1 MGYQAVAAARNKLS
15 TKILLMVEAIILI
28 SSVLFCSVSIY
39 RSRVAIRKA
48 IQQRMLDIAN
58 CAAGSIDGDIL
69 EGIDEDAV
77 GGEQYN
83 GIYNTLTIFRDN
95 VELEYVY
102 VIRED
107 GNGDFIFVMDTDPV
121 SPAGYGDIA
130 EDTEARRSAALG
142 FAAVDETPYEDQWGE
157 FYSAYAPVYSS
168 NGKIAGIIATDFT
181 VEWFE
186 AQLSEQT
193 RSTVFS
199 YVVILFVAL
208 LIGALLSSLI
218 VTPFV
223 KAQGELIEEKT
234 RAESANQAKS
244 DFLSNMSHEI
254 RTPINAVLGMNE
266 MILREGRRAQEL
278 SDNDTQARKEAMKN
292 IVVYAGDVENAGHN
306 LLAIVNDI
314 LDFSKI
320 EAGRMDLME
329 SPYQLSSMLNDLS
342 NMTLFKARDKGLEF
356 VIDVDEELPDELF
369 GDEMRVKQIFT
380 NILNNAVK
388 YTEHG
393 NIRFK
398 LRGEK
403 NEKGEVN
410 LVASVRDTGIGIKKE
425 DREKLFMD
433 FQRLEIDRNST
444 IQGSGLGL
452 AITQRLLEMM
462 GGSIN
467 VESEYGH
474 GSTFTVTIPQKIVKD
489 VPIGDFQKRFEE
501 NVLGAGVYRES
512 FRAPDVH
519 ILIVDDTKMNLTV
532 VVNLLK
538 NTKMKIDTA
547 YSGAGAIALA
557 DMNYYDLI
565 LMDQRMPEMDGTET
579 LHHIRALEN
588 GASKDSPIICLTA
601 DAVVG
606 AKERYLSEGFT
617 DFLTKPID
625 SYALEKM
632 LMKHLPSDKVETIVE
647 EPEPETTQNK
657 EQPIPPEFYALREA
671 GVDARI
677 GLPYCQNDEAFYR
690 SMLAEYAHN
699 KAEKTEILKKSF
711 ADSDWKTYAIQVHS
725 LKSTSKMIGALAL
738 SEQAAKL
745 EAAANA
751 GDGVTIRKDHS
762 DMMERYEKV
771 VDSISSVI
779 TDTASSSD
787 DDGAMEFPASDDDVM
802 EFLPDSDN

>member
-1 MGYQAVAAARNKLS
+1 MAARNRLS
-15 TKILLMVEAIILI
+15 TKVLLMVEAIILI
-28 SSVLFCSVSIY
+28 SSILFCAVAIY
-39 RSRVAIRKA
+39 RARIGIRKA

-58 CAAGSIDGDIL
+58 CAAGSVSGDVL
-69 EGIDEDAV
+69 ESINEDEI
-77 GGEQYN
+77 GSEGYN
-83 GIYNTLTIFRDN
+83 SVYNTLTIFRDN
-95 VELEYVY
+95 VDLEYVY
-102 VIRED
+102 AIKED
-107 GNGDFIFVMDTDPV
+107 GNGGFIFILDTDPL
-121 SPAGYGDIA
+121 SPAGYGDVA
-130 EDTEARRSAALG
+130 ENTTARVSAANG
-142 FAAVDETPYEDQWGE
+142 TASVDETPYTDEWGE
-157 FYSAYAPVYSS
+157 FYSAYGPVYNS
-168 NGKIAGIIATDFT
+168 NGEVVGIVAADFS

-186 AQLSEQT
+186 DQVSAQT
-193 RSTVFS
+193 RSTVIT
-199 YVVILFVAL
+199 YIIILIFTQLVA
-208 LIGALLSSLI
+208 AMLSFLI
-218 VTPFV
+218 VKPYV
-223 KAQGELIEEKT
+223 KAQGELIEEKA
-234 RAESANQAKS
+234 RAESANNAKS
-244 DFLSNMSHEI
+244 DFLANMSHEI

-292 IVVYAGDVENAGHN
+292 IVIYAGDVENAGHN
-306 LLAIVNDI
+306 LLALVNDI

-320 EAGRMDLME
+320 EAGEMDLME

-356 VIDVDEELPDELF
+356 VIDVDETLPDELF

-403 NEKGEVN
+403 QADGMIA
-410 LVASVRDTGIGIKKE
+410 LIASVRDTGIGIKTE
-425 DREKLFMD
+425 DREKLFDM
-433 FQRLEIDRNST
+433 FQRLEIERNST

-452 AITQRLLEMM
+452 SITQRLLDMM
-462 GGSIN
+462 NGSIS
-467 VESEYGH
+467 VESEYGK

-489 VPIGDFQKRFEE
+489 VPVGDFQKRFEE

-512 FRAPDVH
+512 FRAPDAH

-538 NTKMKIDTA
+538 NTNMKIDTA
-547 YSGAGAIALA
+547 YSGPGAIALA
-557 DMNYYDLI
+557 EMNKYDLI
-565 LMDQRMPEMDGTET
+565 LMDQRMPEMDGTEAFH
-579 LHHIRALEN
+579 LIRESEG
-588 GASKDSPIICLTA
+588 GASKDSPVICLTA

-606 AKERYLSEGFT
+606 AKERYLAEGFT

-632 LMKHLPSDKVETIVE
+632 LIKHLPKEKVECVIEDQDQEIDSPNEV
-647 EPEPETTQNK
+647 
-657 EQPIPPEFYALREA
+657 AVSADLSSLVSA
-671 GVDARI
+671 GIDPKI

-690 SMLAEYAHN
+690 SMLNEYAHS
-699 KAEKTEILKKSF
+699 KIEREAVLKKSF
-711 ADSDWKTYAIQVHS
+711 SESDWKTYAIHVHS

-751 GDGVTIRKDHS
+751 GDGNTIRYEHDSMMQKYEDAVNAIKSLGS
-762 DMMERYEKV
+762 DA
-771 VDSISSVI
+771 DSDSG
-779 TDTASSSD
+779 D
-787 DDGAMEFPASDDDVM
+787 DDEIM
-802 EFLPDSDN
+802 EFLPDSN

>member
-1 MGYQAVAAARNKLS
+1 MAARSKLS
-15 TKILLMVEAIILI
+15 TKVLLMVEAIILI
-28 SSVLFCSVSIY
+28 SSVLFCAVSIY
-39 RSRVAIRKA
+39 RARTAIRKS
-48 IQQRMLDIAN
+48 IQQRMLDISN
-58 CAAGSIDGDIL
+58 CAAGSVDGDLI
-69 EGIDEDAV
+69 EGINEETV
-77 GGEQYN
+77 GDEQYN
-83 GIYNTLTIFRDN
+83 GIYNTLTVFRDN
-95 VELEYVY
+95 AELEYVY
-102 VIRED
+102 VIRQER
-107 GNGDFIFVMDTDPV
+107 NGDFYFVMDTDPI
-121 SPAGYGDIA
+121 SPASYGDPA
-130 EDTEARRSAALG
+130 ENTDARKLAAVG
-142 FAAVDETPYEDQWGE
+142 IAAVDEVPYEDQWGE
-157 FYSAYAPVYSS
+157 FYSAYSPVYGS
-168 NGKIAGIIATDFT
+168 NGRVAGIVATDFT

-193 RSTVFS
+193 RTTVIS
-199 YVVILFVAL
+199 YILILFATL
-208 LIGALLSSLI
+208 LIGALLSSF
-218 VTPFV
+218 VVAPFV

-244 DFLSNMSHEI
+244 DFLSHMSHEI

-356 VIDVDEELPDELF
+356 VIDVDETLPDELF

-388 YTEHG
+388 YTEQG
-393 NIRFK
+393 NIRFRVK
-398 LRGEK
+398 GDR
-403 NEKGEVN
+403 NEDGTVN
-410 LVASVRDTGIGIKKE
+410 IVASVHDTGIGIKTE
-425 DREKLFMD
+425 DRAKLFND

-462 GGSIN
+462 GGSIK

-474 GSTFTVTIPQKIVKD
+474 GSTFTVTLPQKIVKD
-489 VPIGDFQKRFEE
+489 VPIGNFQKRFEE

-547 YSGAGAIALA
+547 YSGAGAVALA

-579 LHHIRALEN
+579 LNRIRALEH
-588 GASKDSPIICLTA
+588 GASKDSPVICLTA

-632 LMKHLPSDKVETIVE
+632 LIKHLPPEKVETIVE
-647 EPEPETTQNK
+647 EPDEGFVPVQERVISPELI
-657 EQPIPPEFYALREA
+657 ELSDVGI
-671 GVDARI
+671 DARI
-677 GLPYCQNDEAFYR
+677 GLPYCQNDEVFYR
-690 SMLAEYAHN
+690 LMLAEFAHN
-699 KAEKTEILKKSF
+699 KIAKAEILKKSF
-711 ADSDWKTYAIQVHS
+711 AESDWKKYAIQVHS
-725 LKSTSKMIGALAL
+725 LKSTAKMIGALAL

-745 EAAANA
+745 ETFANA
-751 GDGVTIRKDHS
+751 GDGAAVRKEHS
-762 DMMERYEKV
+762 DMMERYDKI
-771 VDSISSVI
+771 VDTINNLVAASESS
-779 TDTASSSD
+779 AD
-787 DDGAMEFPASDDDVM
+787 DNAAMEFPPIDDGVM
-802 EFLPDSDN
+802 EFLPDSDD

>member
-1 MGYQAVAAARNKLS
+1 MAARNKLS

-28 SSVLFCSVSIY
+28 SSILFCAVSIY
-39 RSRVAIRKA
+39 RARNGIRKA

-58 CAAGSIDGDIL
+58 CAAGSVSGDVLESIDSEEAIGS
-69 EGIDEDAV
+69 AK
-77 GGEQYN
+77 YN
-83 GIYNTLTIFRDN
+83 NVYNTLTIFRDN

-107 GNGDFIFVMDTDPV
+107 GNGGFIFILDTDPV
-121 SPAGYGDIA
+121 SPAGYGDVA
-130 EDTEARRSAALG
+130 ENTAARMSAANG
-142 FAAVDETPYEDQWGE
+142 FASVDEIPYTDEWGE
-157 FYSAYAPVYSS
+157 FYSAYGPVYNSF
-168 NGKIAGIIATDFT
+168 GRVVGIVAVDFS

-186 AQLSEQT
+186 DQVSAQT
-193 RSTVFS
+193 RTTVIA
-199 YVVILFVAL
+199 YIIILIFTQLVA
-208 LIGALLSSLI
+208 AMLSFLT
-218 VTPFV
+218 VKPYV
-223 KAQGELIEEKT
+223 KAQGELIAEKA
-234 RAESANQAKS
+234 RAESANNAKS
-244 DFLSNMSHEI
+244 DFLANMSHEI

-278 SDNDTQARKEAMKN
+278 SDNDIQARKEAMKN
-292 IVVYAGDVENAGHN
+292 IVIYAGDVENAGHN
-306 LLAIVNDI
+306 LLALVNDI

-320 EAGRMDLME
+320 EAGQMDLME

-356 VIDVDEELPDELF
+356 VIDVDESLPDELF

-403 NEKGEVN
+403 QADGMIA
-410 LVASVRDTGIGIKKE
+410 LIASVRDTGIGIKTE
-425 DREKLFMD
+425 DREKLFDM
-433 FQRLEIDRNST
+433 FQRLEIERNST

-452 AITQRLLEMM
+452 SITQRLLDMM
-462 GGSIN
+462 NGSIT
-467 VESEYGH
+467 VESEYGK

-489 VPIGDFQKRFEE
+489 IPVGDFQKRFEE

-512 FRAPDVH
+512 FRAPKAH

-547 YSGAGAIALA
+547 YSGPGAIALA
-557 DMNYYDLI
+557 EMNKYDLI
-565 LMDQRMPEMDGTET
+565 LMDQRMPEMDGTEAFH
-579 LHHIRALEN
+579 LIRESET
-588 GASKDSPIICLTA
+588 GASKDSPVICLTA

-625 SYALEKM
+625 SYALERM
-632 LMKHLPSDKVETIVE
+632 LIKHLPKDKVECIVE
-647 EPEPETTQNK
+647 EQDQEIKSHEAEPVSA
-657 EQPIPPEFYALREA
+657 EFGGLVAA
-671 GVDARI
+671 GIDPKI
-677 GLPYCQNDEAFYR
+677 GLPYCQNDESFYR
-690 SMLAEYAHN
+690 SMLAEYAHS
-699 KAEKTEILKKSF
+699 KIEKESILKKSF
-711 ADSDWKTYAIQVHS
+711 AESDWKTYAIQVHS

-751 GDGVTIRKDHS
+751 GDGKTIRYEHDS
-762 DMMERYEKV
+762 MMQKYEDV
-771 VDSISSVI
+771 VDAIKALSQ
-779 TDTASSSD
+779 
-787 DDGAMEFPASDDDVM
+787 
-802 EFLPDSDN
+802 DSDNDSGDDDEILEFMPDP